1 MPEYLSPGVYIEEFE
16 SGGVPI
22 AGVSTSTA
30 GFLGLAQRGEAEGLP
45 ELVTSFADFQRK
57 FGGYLSENQFG
68 EYRFLSYAVEHF
80 FINGGSRAY
89 VMRVVPEDANVATNE
104 TLEFMK
110 IEAKNPGSWGDR
122 IRILVTPSSKAKT
135 PILEVLGD
143 PAASAQYRVKSSIG
157 FNDGDIVVFDDGENK
172 QVRKIVMSQNNMIT
186 LDSPLDGDV
195 VDTDILPKKL
205 LSTSEFDMQIAY
217 GDEVEAYEKLSFNIS
232 GNNYIE
238 KKVNKSNLVKI
249 ACNYDELQSV
259 EEPFTLLS
267 GGNAENSKFWIS
279 LSGGSDGSLA
289 NISAADF
296 MGKDLG
302 PGKRTGINAFIDNDE
317 VSIMAVPGVTIPAV
331 QLSLIAHCEN
341 KGNRFAILDIP
352 RDTKRVND
360 IKEYRN
366 MFDSSYGALYH
377 PWLNVFDALDK
388 RNIAIPPS
396 GSIAGIYARSDNTR
410 GVHKAPANEIV
421 RACVSLD
428 CQYNKGEQDILNP
441 IGVNLI
447 RFFAGQGIRVWG
459 ARTLSS
465 NPLWR
470 YINVRRLFIFLEE
483 SVRRNTDWVVFEP
496 NDEELWA
503 RVKRSLDNFLTG
515 VWRDGALYGST
526 PAEAF
531 FIKIDRTTMT
541 QDDID
546 NGRLICVIGVS
557 PVKPAEFVIF
567 RFTQFTAES
576 GGE

>member
-1 MPEYLSPGVYIEEFE
+1 MPEYLSPGVYVEEFE
-16 SGGVPI
+16 SGGVPV

-30 GFLGLAQRGEAEGLP
+30 GFIGLAQRGEAEGLP

-57 FGGYLSENQFG
+57 FGSYLSENQFG

-89 VMRVVPEDANVATNE
+89 VMRVAPEDAKSAINDS
-104 TLEFMK
+104 LGFIK
-110 IEAKNPGSWGDR
+110 LEAKNPGTWGDR

-135 PILEVLGD
+135 QILEMLS
-143 PAASAQYRVKSSIG
+143 PAQYRVKSGIG
-157 FNDGDIVVFDDGENK
+157 FNDGDIVTFTDGEEK
-172 QVRKIVMSQNNMIT
+172 QVRKIVMAQQNLLT
-186 LDSPLDGDV
+186 LDVSLEGDV
-195 VDTDILPKKL
+195 VDTNILPQKL
-205 LSTSEFDMQIAY
+205 LSTAEFDLQVAY
-217 GDEVEAYEKLSFNIS
+217 GDEVEIYEKLSLNPIGANFID
-232 GNNYIE
+232 
-238 KKVNKSNLVKI
+238 KKVNKSSLIKLSCNLDEIGDMATPFDKI
-249 ACNYDELQSV
+249 A
-259 EEPFTLLS
+259 
-267 GGNAENSKFWIS
+267 GGEDTNSKFWIE
-279 LSGGSDGSLA
+279 LSGGNDGSMA

-302 PGKRTGINAFIDNDE
+302 PGKRTGIKSFIDNEE
-317 VSIMAVPGVTIPAV
+317 VSIMAVPGITIPAV
-331 QLSLIAHCEN
+331 QLDLLAHCEL
-341 KGNRFAILDIP
+341 KSNRFAILDIP
-352 RDTKRVND
+352 RETKKVND

-366 MFDSSYGALYH
+366 MFDTSYGALYH
-377 PWLNVFDALDK
+377 PWLKVFDPMDK
-388 RNIAIPPS
+388 RNIPIPPS
-396 GSIAGIYARSDNTR
+396 GSIAGIFARSDNTR

-421 RACVSLD
+421 RACVALD

-447 RFFAGQGIRVWG
+447 RFFTGQGIRVWG

-483 SVRRNTDWVVFEP
+483 SVKRSTDWVVFEP

-515 VWRDGALYGST
+515 VWRTGALAGNAPGDAY
-526 PAEAF
+526 F
-531 FIKIDRTTMT
+531 VKIDRTTMT

-567 RFTQFTAES
+567 RFTQFTSES

>member
-1 MPEYLSPGVYIEEFE
+1 MPEYLSPGVYVEEFE

-30 GFLGLAQRGEAEGLP
+30 GFIGLAQRGEAEGLP
-45 ELVTSFADFQRK
+45 ELVTSFSDFQRK

-68 EYRFLSYAVEHF
+68 EFRFLSYAVEHF

-89 VMRVVPEDANVATNE
+89 VMRVSPEDSKSAQNDS
-104 TLEFMK
+104 LGFLK
-110 IEAKNPGSWGDR
+110 FEAKNPGSWGDR
-122 IRILVTPSSKAKT
+122 TRILVTPSSKAKT
-135 PILEVLGD
+135 PILEVLG
-143 PAASAQYRVKSSIG
+143 PIQYRVKSGVG
-157 FNDGDIVVFDDGENK
+157 FNDGDIVVFKDGENK
-172 QVRKIVMSQNNMIT
+172 QVRKIVMVQQNLIT
-186 LDSPLDGDV
+186 LDSALEGDV
-195 VDTDILPKKL
+195 VDAEILPSKL
-205 LSTSEFDMQIAY
+205 LYTAEFDIQVCY
-217 GDEVEAYEKLSFNIS
+217 GDEVEIYEKLSLNPIGVNFID
-232 GNNYIE
+232 
-238 KKVNKSNLVKI
+238 KKITKSNLIKLECNLDDIGGTEDPFDKI
-249 ACNYDELQSV
+249 TNGQANNMKFWIE
-259 EEPFTLLS
+259 LS
-267 GGNAENSKFWIS
+267 GGA
-279 LSGGSDGSLA
+279 DGSMA
-289 NISAADF
+289 TISAADF

-302 PGKRTGINAFIDNDE
+302 PGKRTGIKAFIDNDE

-331 QLSLIAHCEN
+331 QLDLLAHCEN
-341 KGNRFAILDIP
+341 KSNRFAILDIP
-352 RDTKRVND
+352 RDIKGVND

-366 MFDSSYGALYH
+366 MFDTSYGALYH
-377 PWLNVFDALDK
+377 PWLKVFDPLDK

-396 GSIAGIYARSDNTR
+396 GSMAGIFARSDNTR

-421 RACVSLD
+421 RACVALD

-447 RFFAGQGIRVWG
+447 RFFTGQGIRVWG

-465 NPLWR
+465 NALWR

-483 SVRRNTDWVVFEP
+483 SVKRNTDWVVFEP

-503 RVKRSLDNFLTG
+503 RVKRSLDNFLVG
-515 VWRDGALYGST
+515 VWRSGALFGAT

-567 RFTQFTAES
+567 RFTQFTANS

>member
-1 MPEYLSPGVYIEEFE
+1 MPEYLSPGVYVEEFE

-30 GFLGLAQRGEAEGLP
+30 GFIGLAQRGEAEGLP
-45 ELVTSFADFQRK
+45 ELVTSFSDFQRK

-68 EYRFLSYAVEHF
+68 DFRFLSYSVEHF
-80 FINGGSRAY
+80 FLNGGSRTY
-89 VMRVVPEDANVATNE
+89 VMRVAPEDSKSAVNE
-104 TLEFMK
+104 SLGFLKFES
-110 IEAKNPGSWGDR
+110 KNPGSWGDR
-122 IRILVTPSSKAKT
+122 VRILVTPSSKAKT
-135 PILEVLGD
+135 PILEVLG
-143 PAASAQYRVKSSIG
+143 PIQFRVKSGVG
-157 FNDGDIVVFDDGENK
+157 FNDGDIVVFKDGENK
-172 QVRKIVMSQNNMIT
+172 QVRKIVMVQHNLIT
-186 LDSPLDGDV
+186 LDSALEGDV
-195 VDTDILPKKL
+195 VDAEVLPTKL
-205 LSTSEFDMQIAY
+205 LYTSEFDIQISY
-217 GDEVEAYEKLSFNIS
+217 GDEVEAYEKLSLNPIGVNFID
-232 GNNYIE
+232 
-238 KKVNKSNLVKI
+238 KKITKSNLIKI
-249 ACNYDELQSV
+249 ICNLDEISGV
-259 EEPFTLLS
+259 EEPFEKITNGQVKNMKFWIELS
-267 GGNAENSKFWIS
+267 GGA
-279 LSGGSDGSLA
+279 DGSIATL
-289 NISAADF
+289 SAADF

-302 PGKRTGINAFIDNDE
+302 PGKRTGIKAFIDNDE
-317 VSIMAVPGVTIPAV
+317 VSIMLVPGVTIPAV
-331 QLSLIAHCEN
+331 QLDLLAHCEN

-352 RDTKRVND
+352 RDKKGVND

-366 MFDSSYGALYH
+366 MFDTSYGALYH
-377 PWLNVFDALDK
+377 PWLKVFDPLDK

-396 GSIAGIYARSDNTR
+396 GSIAGVYARSDNSR

-421 RACVSLD
+421 RACVALD

-447 RFFAGQGIRVWG
+447 RFFTGQGIRVWG

-465 NPLWR
+465 NALWR

-483 SVRRNTDWVVFEP
+483 SVKRNTDWVVFEP

-503 RVKRSLDNFLTG
+503 RVKRSLDNFLVG
-515 VWRDGALYGST
+515 VWRSGALFGAT

-531 FIKIDRTTMT
+531 FIKIDKSTMT

-567 RFTQFTAES
+567 RFTQFTANS

>member
-1 MPEYLSPGVYIEEFE
+1 MPEYLSPGVYVEEFE

-30 GFLGLAQRGEAEGLP
+30 GFIGIAQRGEAEGLP

-89 VMRVVPEDANVATNE
+89 VMRVVPEDAKVATNE
-104 TLEFMK
+104 KLGFIK
-110 IEAKNPGSWGDR
+110 FKSKNPGTWGDR
-122 IRILVTPSSKAKT
+122 VRILVTPSSKAKS

-143 PAASAQYRVKSSIG
+143 PETSVQYRVKSSIG
-157 FNDGDIVVFDDGENK
+157 FNDGDMVVFNDGESK
-172 QVRKIVMSQNNMIT
+172 QVRQVVMSQNNIIT
-186 LDSPLDGDV
+186 LDASLEGEV
-195 VDTDILPKKL
+195 VDTSILPVKL
-205 LSTSEFDMQIAY
+205 LRTSEVDMQISY
-217 GDEVEAYEKLSFNIS
+217 GDEVEVYEKLSLNIR
-232 GNNYIE
+232 GANHIE
-238 KKVNKSNLVKI
+238 KVVNKSNLIIVSCDSD
-249 ACNYDELQSV
+249 AVDAV
-259 EEPFTLLS
+259 EEPFERLAQGRASNDKLWIELS
-267 GGNAENSKFWIS
+267 D
-279 LSGGSDGSLA
+279 GSDGSLS

-302 PGKRTGINAFIDNDE
+302 PGRRTGIKSFTDNDE
-317 VSIMAVPGVTIPAV
+317 VSIMLVPGVTIPAV
-331 QLSLIAHCEN
+331 QLDLIAHCEN

-352 RDTKRVND
+352 KDKKSVND
-360 IKEYRN
+360 IKDYRN
-366 MFDSSYGALYH
+366 MFDSSYAALYH
-377 PWLNVFDALDK
+377 PWLKVFDPLDK
-388 RNIAIPPS
+388 RNIFIPPS

-421 RACVSLD
+421 RSCLSLD
-428 CQYNKGEQDILNP
+428 CQYSKGEQDILNP

-447 RFFAGQGIRVWG
+447 RFFTGQGIRVWG
-459 ARTLSS
+459 ARTVSS
-465 NPLWR
+465 NGQWK
-470 YINVRRLFIFLEE
+470 YINVRRLFLFLEE
-483 SVRRNTDWVVFEP
+483 SVRRSTDWVVFEP

-515 VWRDGALYGST
+515 VWRDGALAGNS
-526 PAEAF
+526 PSEAF
-531 FIKIDRTTMT
+531 FINIDRTTMT

-546 NGRLICVIGVS
+546 NGRLICIIGVA